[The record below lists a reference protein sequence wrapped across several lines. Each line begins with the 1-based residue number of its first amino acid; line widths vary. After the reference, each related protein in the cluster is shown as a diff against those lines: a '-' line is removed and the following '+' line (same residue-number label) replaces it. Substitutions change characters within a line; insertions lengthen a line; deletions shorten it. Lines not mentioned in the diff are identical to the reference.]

1 MHTISIRLYFIIF
14 LTIFSQNLFA
24 IPLNQ
29 LEKIGYSTLPGNRVQ
44 VNLDFSNQAN
54 EPISF
59 AMDNPARIV
68 LDFPNVTA
76 NLTKKT
82 QIIGIG
88 AVEKASAVEAN
99 NRTRVVIKLVRNA
112 PFSIE
117 VVDNRVLILVD
128 NITQQA
134 SAVKAMTS
142 PLSSAVVQSKASR
155 VKSHR
160 GPSIEN
166 VDFRRI
172 SEGTGQV
179 IITLSDPSIN
189 VSMNKKGEEI
199 ILDFPNTYLPEKL
212 NRRLDVTDFSTPVNS
227 INTRPFGN
235 NVQMVILAEGNYDYA
250 SVQSQNVY
258 TVEVK
263 KLTPEEEKKLEKK
276 KPTYSGPKISFDF
289 QNIDVRTVL
298 KLLTN
303 LQGADFYNMII
314 PKDVSGNVTLRL
326 KNVPWDQ
333 ALEIVLESHDLG
345 MERVG
350 NIIMID
356 KKANISARKERELKS
371 QQKIKALEP
380 LQTEFIKIKY
390 SKASD
395 INALLQSKGSEAHSF
410 LSPGRGNVS
419 VDKRTNTLIIQD
431 TAQKISEIRGLIESL
446 DTPVRQVLIE
456 SRVVIATDD
465 FSRDLGVKFGYSAN
479 KDLGGGYGAVVGGKV
494 EGDTIFSGNT
504 AFGTGTENF
513 LVSFPGGVT
522 DVGGAALGL
531 AIGKIGTYLLQLELA
546 ALQSEGRGEIISS
559 PRVITSDQNQATIKS
574 GQEFAFASSAGSGAG
589 AVATTEFKE
598 AVLELTVTPQITPDD
613 RIIMDLKVTK
623 DDPIAG
629 GALSTREIETQVL
642 VDNGETVVL
651 GGVYEQRVSEE
662 VIRVPFFSDLPL
674 VGNLFKRRNNL
685 DAKTELLLFVTPKIL
700 KDT

>member
-1 MHTISIRLYFIIF
+1 MYFLSF
-14 LTIFSQNLFA
+14 LTIFSQSGFTD
-24 IPLNQ
+24 PVNQ

-44 VNLDFSNQAN
+44 VNLDFSDQAN

-68 LDFPNVTA
+68 LDFPNVVT
-76 NLTKKT
+76 NLTQKT
-82 QIIGIG
+82 QTIGIG

-112 PFSIE
+112 PFSIA
-117 VVDNRVLILVD
+117 VSDNRVLILVD
-128 NITQQA
+128 NITRQA
-134 SAVKAMTS
+134 SPVKATTN
-142 PLSSAVVQSKASR
+142 PLSSAVAQSKVSTSR
-155 VKSHR
+155 VIPRR
-160 GPSIEN
+160 GSSIEN
-166 VDFRRI
+166 IDFRRAG
-172 SEGTGQV
+172 EGTGQV
-179 IITLSDPSIN
+179 IITMSDPSIN
-189 VSMNKKGEEI
+189 VSMNKRGEEI
-199 ILDFPNTYLPEKL
+199 VLDFPDTYLPERL
-212 NRRLDVTDFSTPVNS
+212 DRRLDVTDFSTPVNS
-227 INTRPFGN
+227 INTRSVGN
-235 NVQMVILAEGNYDYA
+235 NVQMVIVAEGSYDYA

-258 TVEVK
+258 TVEIK
-263 KLTPEEEKKLEKK
+263 KLTPEEEKKLEEK

-356 KKANISARKERELKS
+356 KKTNISERKERELKS
-371 QQKIKALEP
+371 QLKIKALEP

-395 INALLQSKGSEAHSF
+395 INALLQTKGTESHSF

-431 TAQKISEIRGLIESL
+431 TAQKISEIRALIESL

-456 SRVVIATDD
+456 SRVVIANDD

-479 KDLGGGYGAVVGGKV
+479 KDLGGGYGAVLGGKV
-494 EGDTIFSGNT
+494 QGDTVFSGNT
-504 AFGTGTENF
+504 AFAEGNTENF

-559 PRVITSDQNQATIKS
+559 PRVITSDQNEATIRS

-589 AVATTEFKE
+589 VVATTEFKE
-598 AVLELTVTPQITPDD
+598 AVLELKVTPQITPDD
-613 RIIMDLKVTK
+613 RIIMDLTVTK
-623 DDPIAG
+623 DDPIGG

-651 GGVYEQRVSEE
+651 GGVYEQRILEE
-662 VIRVPFFSDLPL
+662 VVRVPFFSDLPL
-674 VGNLFKRRNNL
+674 VGNLFKRRNNS
-685 DAKTELLLFVTPKIL
+685 DNKSELLIFVTPKIL